1 MSRTRTPGSSGP
13 TAEETYP
20 SIRASRRLLLQHNHP
35 SMHNARIVN
44 PMQHGSSIV
53 ADDPADFTDLAFAI
67 CKVYETKI

>member
-20 SIRASRRLLLQHNHP
+20 SIRAARRLRRQHSHP

-44 PMQHGSSIV
+44 PMQHGRRIV
-53 ADDPADFTDLAFAI
+53 ADDLEDLPFAI